1 MHESRDLFSTQ
12 LNRILVFVF
21 TDLLHIYQG
30 GMKAVIMTD
39 TFQSAV
45 LLGSLAGVLILGA
58 ADVGGLDDTW
68 DYARRTDRLH
78 FFE

>member
-1 MHESRDLFSTQ
+1 MSDGSFE
-12 LNRILVFVF
+12 
-21 TDLLHIYQG
+21 LLMIAQG

-39 TFQSAV
+39 SFQSAV
-45 LLGSLAGVLILGA
+45 LLGSLAAVLGMA
-58 ADVGGLDDTW
+58 ATQVGGMNLVW

>member
-1 MHESRDLFSTQ
+1 
-12 LNRILVFVF
+12 
-21 TDLLHIYQG
+21 
-30 GMKAVIMTD
+30 MKAVIMTD

-45 LLGSLAGVLILGA
+45 LLGSLAGVLILAA

-68 DYARRTDRLH
+68 DYARRTDRLN